1 MKRPEGVPALG
12 PRGSDFK
19 RELPYIAAM
28 SNRLSTHIRAATL
41 YESLNQV
48 RHLGRVASILTCYC
62 VFATSAAIAE
72 ERQAPANYKELI
84 QSAVKT
90 SFIDPAT
97 VGLVEISPLHP
108 TRGPQLGD
116 WMACLRI
123 AINGQPTLY
132 SAFIDGE
139 PPKVILL
146 RLAVRFDDCAQD
158 QYDPL
163 PSVPPVQDRPAGPP
177 RKK

>member
-1 MKRPEGVPALG
+1 M
-12 PRGSDFK
+12 
-19 RELPYIAAM
+19 
-28 SNRLSTHIRAATL
+28 
-41 YESLNQV
+41 
-48 RHLGRVASILTCYC
+48 
-62 VFATSAAIAE
+62 AE

-123 AINGQPTLY
+123 AIKGQPTLY

-163 PSVPPVQDRPAGPP
+163 PTVPPIQDGPAGR